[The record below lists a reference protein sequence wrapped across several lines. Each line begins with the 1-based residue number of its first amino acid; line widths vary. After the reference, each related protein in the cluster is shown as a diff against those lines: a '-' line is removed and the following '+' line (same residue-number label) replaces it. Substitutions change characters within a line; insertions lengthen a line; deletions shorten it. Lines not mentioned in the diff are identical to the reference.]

1 MEEKRVWVS
10 ELKESELDLI
20 GQYLDRDQVRRTEK
34 EDSLNHSQKWK
45 EVAVELGRYYT
56 LAPFEK

>member
-1 MEEKRVWVS
+1 MLVS

-34 EDSLNHSQKWK
+34 EEDSINHSQKWK

-56 LAPFEK
+56 HLPF